1 MRVLVVENMAGSD
14 LGLVGVALS
23 EANIEIDLRQPF
35 SGDSLPDGHDEH
47 DAIVVLGG
55 GQSALDDH
63 THPYLPDLAAL
74 MRSFGDADKSVLG
87 ICLGSQLLAR
97 GYGASNILGAA
108 REFGWH
114 EVRLTDEATND
125 PMLGGISA
133 IFPIFEWHS
142 DTFTLPDGAA
152 HLATNGTTSH
162 QAFRM
167 GRAAYGTQFH
177 FEASTAVVED
187 WNQNFATVIDGID
200 PTWLARYPDHAAKHA
215 ETADAAGLAIARA
228 WVRTIEPSARE

>member
-14 LGLVGVALS
+14 LGLVGLALS

-35 SGDSLPDGHDEH
+35 SGDALPGGHDEH

-63 THPYLPDLAAL
+63 THPYLADLAAL
-74 MRSFGDADKSVLG
+74 MRTFGDADKSVLG

-97 GYGASNILGAA
+97 GYGATNILGAA

-114 EVRLTDEATND
+114 DVHLTDEGASD
-125 PMLGGISA
+125 PMLSGISA
-133 IFPIFEWHS
+133 RFPIFEWHS
-142 DTFTLPDGAA
+142 DTFTLPDGAV
-152 HLATNGTTSH
+152 HLATNGTTAH
-162 QAFRM
+162 QAFRI

-177 FEASTAVVED
+177 FEASTTVVED
-187 WNQNFATVIDGID
+187 WNRNFPAVIAGID
-200 PTWLARYPDHAAKHA
+200 PTWLATYPDHAAKHG

-228 WVRTIEPSARE
+228 WVRTIETRDR

>member
-35 SGDSLPDGHDEH
+35 SGDSLPGGPDGH

-97 GYGASNILGAA
+97 GYGATNILGAA

-114 EVRLTDEATND
+114 EVNLTDQGTSD
-125 PMLGGISA
+125 PMLGA
-133 IFPIFEWHS
+133 IPASFPIFEWHS
-142 DTFTLPDGAA
+142 DTFTLPDGAV
-152 HLATNGTTSH
+152 HLATNGTVAH

-187 WNQNFATVIDGID
+187 WNRNFATVINGID
-200 PTWLARYPDHAAKHA
+200 PTWLATYPDHAEKHG

-228 WVRTIEPSARE
+228 WVRTIGTSTR